1 VQERARLKPRSL
13 TNDGYRVMAI
23 KSFRTANLFPACG
36 LSRVWRRGLL
46 IGIAFM
52 LIGVSPVYGW
62 FWRKDMV
69 KQPSVKP
76 QEAPRLLP
84 PNSIPRQG
92 KELPMDR
99 VEAGKKLRNPIE
111 PNPAAVESGK
121 KLYEIYC
128 TLCHGADG
136 KGGGPV
142 AAKFVPPPDLTLDV
156 FRVRPD
162 GFLYQTIADGG
173 PLMPGQRDA
182 VQPRERW
189 EIVIYLRRLQGGEK

>member
-1 VQERARLKPRSL
+1 MEEREPSKSKSL
-13 TNDGYRVMAI
+13 NDDGYCVMAI
-23 KSFRTANLFPACG
+23 KIFRTANRFPVCG

-76 QEAPRLLP
+76 QEAPRPLP
-84 PNSIPRQG
+84 QNSIPRQG
-92 KELPMDR
+92 KEFPMDR
-99 VEAGKKLRNPIE
+99 VEAGKRLRNPIE

-182 VQPRERW
+182 LQPRERW

>member
-1 VQERARLKPRSL
+1 MAR
-13 TNDGYRVMAI
+13 
-23 KSFRTANLFPACG
+23 KSFRAANFFPANG

-76 QEAPRLLP
+76 QEAPRPLP
-84 PNSIPRQG
+84 QNSIPRQG

-99 VEAGKKLRNPIE
+99 VEAGKRLRNPIE
-111 PNPAAVESGK
+111 PNPAAVENGK
-121 KLYEIYC
+121 KLYEIFC
-128 TLCHGADG
+128 ALCHGADG

-156 FRVRPD
+156 FRVRPE
-162 GFLYQTIADGG
+162 GFVYQTITDGG
-173 PLMPGQRDA
+173 PLMPGQGDA
-182 VQPRERW
+182 IQPRERW
-189 EIVIYLRRLQGGEK
+189 EIVIYMRRLQGGEK